1 MLWLH
6 AIANPSVICED
17 WCHEPC
23 TQLNG
28 NVQLECGGCS
38 AEGGYSC
45 FPHAAGWSDWL
56 ERARPPA
63 GGHEP
68 STMPAIGEA
77 AGEAREKEPDG
88 RTRATINDEPRR
100 MFVAPGSGA
109 VSESLSHESVPI
121 EESAV
126 LSASEA
132 LPCQRVTAPELRAV
146 APAGRAAL
154 FARPTLVS
162 GLIDDW
168 RALREWSD
176 AAGFARHFGEHGV
189 LAKRLS
195 HYENARTASSGQ
207 DPTRTLVRLR
217 EALANADQMHVV
229 LYNGEQGNAEA
240 EEALLS
246 DIRASGG
253 YGCPEPMLAR
263 ACSILVLSLGGG
275 REGVRF
281 ANHGFAWIGLVGG
294 MKLWHVAPHDSP
306 RPPNPT
312 CADRARIEALPN
324 VTHCLQRPG
333 EVMVV
338 PTAWWHATCNLGE
351 YTLGVGGQDSCD
363 LLDCTP
369 PGPPDEDPHELHMR
383 KLFCLD
389 EHRSLGCNG
398 AYGAARARWH
408 AERFERPA
416 EGKFAWTLE
425 HEEWLRG
432 SRI

>member
-1 MLWLH
+1 MLSLH

-45 FPHAAGWSDWL
+45 FPHAAGWSDWPD
-56 ERARPPA
+56 RARPPA
-63 GGHEP
+63 GDHEP
-68 STMPAIGEA
+68 STMPAISEA
-77 AGEAREKEPDG
+77 VGEAREKEPDG
-88 RTRATINDEPRR
+88 RTRAAINDEPRR

-109 VSESLSHESVPI
+109 ISESLSHESVPI

-132 LPCQRVTAPELRAV
+132 LPCQRVTAPELRAMS
-146 APAGRAAL
+146 PAGRAAL

-162 GLIDDW
+162 ALID
-168 RALREWSD
+168 
-176 AAGFARHFGEHGV
+176 
-189 LAKRLS
+189 
-195 HYENARTASSGQ
+195 
-207 DPTRTLVRLR
+207 
-217 EALANADQMHVV
+217 
-229 LYNGEQGNAEA
+229 
-240 EEALLS
+240 
-246 DIRASGG
+246 
-253 YGCPEPMLAR
+253 
-263 ACSILVLSLGGG
+263 
-275 REGVRF
+275 
-281 ANHGFAWIGLVGG
+281 
-294 MKLWHVAPHDSP
+294 
-306 RPPNPT
+306 
-312 CADRARIEALPN
+312 
-324 VTHCLQRPG
+324 
-333 EVMVV
+333 
-338 PTAWWHATCNLGE
+338 
-351 YTLGVGGQDSCD
+351 
-363 LLDCTP
+363 DCTP

-416 EGKFAWTLE
+416 DGKFAWTLE